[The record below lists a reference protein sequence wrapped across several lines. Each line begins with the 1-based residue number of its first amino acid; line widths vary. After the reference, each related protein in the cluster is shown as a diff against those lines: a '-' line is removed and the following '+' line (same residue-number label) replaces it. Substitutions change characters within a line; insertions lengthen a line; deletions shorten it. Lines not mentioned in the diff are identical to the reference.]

1 MHNYQFHYIYRNTH
15 THHTQAHTHTHTHIY
30 MYIYVY
36 IHTYMY
42 IYIMYIYICI
52 YIYMYVYKFSYII
65 LNRSSS
71 LKVFYQIGLLKNFKK
86 FTGKH
91 LCRNPFLNNVR
102 ACRPATLLKQK
113 FRHMCFLWLL
123 QNFEEHVFCRKSSN
137 GCLWKNS
144 KWIIDST

>member
-113 FRHMCFLWLL
+113 FRHMCFL
-123 QNFEEHVFCRKSSN
+123 
-137 GCLWKNS
+137 
-144 KWIIDST
+144 